1 MDDRTHDTHDD
12 TDVPAT
18 AADPNADTL
27 ERSETPSVSLPA
39 ESVVP
44 AVPASP
50 PIGLKT
56 GALPSTIGRF
66 RVRRI
71 IGSGGMG
78 IVFEAHDPDEN
89 RTVAVKVIRQRVAS
103 PSTLRR
109 FEAEAR
115 LLARLMHPSIAAIY
129 DAGRHEDDGLV
140 LPYLALEFVPAARI
154 LTRFANEEKLGLAA
168 RLRLVITIAD
178 GVAYGH
184 SQGVI
189 HRDLKPGNIL
199 VSQDGELKIID
210 FGVAFAAESEGEPPR
225 AVGPRRGLVG
235 TLAYMSPEQCEGDSA
250 RIDARSDVYSIGA
263 VLYELIT
270 GQMPVEVKGLPL
282 KEAIAAILKVQPL
295 APSTRNP
302 EITPALDAI
311 VLAALNKNPDG
322 RFASASALADELRNW
337 LSA

>member
-1 MDDRTHDTHDD
+1 MEDRTHDTHAD
-12 TDVPAT
+12 TQVPAT
-18 AADPNADTL
+18 GADPNADTL
-27 ERSETPSVSLPA
+27 DRSETPSVSQPVESIGSPLPA
-39 ESVVP
+39 P
-44 AVPASP
+44 P

-56 GALPSTIGRF
+56 GALPTAIGRF

-78 IVFEAHDPDEN
+78 IVFEAHDPDSN
-89 RTVAVKVIRQRVAS
+89 GTVAVKVIRQRVAS

-109 FEAEAR
+109 FEAEAQ
-115 LLARLMHPSIAAIY
+115 LLARLKHPSIAAIL

-154 LTRFANEEKLGLAA
+154 LTRFANDEKLDLAA
-168 RLRLVITIAD
+168 RLRLVIAIAD

-184 SQGVI
+184 AQGVI

-199 VSQDGELKIID
+199 VGTDGTIKIID
-210 FGVAFAAESEGEPPR
+210 FGVAHAADSDGETPR
-225 AVGPRRGLVG
+225 ATGPRRGLVG
-235 TLAYMSPEQCEGDSA
+235 TLAYMSPEQCEGDAA
-250 RIDARSDVYSIGA
+250 RIDVRSDVYSIGA

-270 GQMPVEVKGLPL
+270 GQVPIVVKGLSL
-282 KEAIAAILKVQPL
+282 KDAMSAIRKVQPL
-295 APSTRNP
+295 APSTQNP

-311 VLAALNKNPDG
+311 VLAALCKNPDG
-322 RFASASALADELRNW
+322 RFVSAGALADELRNW

>member
-1 MDDRTHDTHDD
+1 MEDRTHDTHAD
-12 TDVPAT
+12 TQVPPPD
-18 AADPNADTL
+18 ADPNADTL
-27 ERSETPSVSLPA
+27 DRSETPSISQPA
-39 ESVVP
+39 VP

-56 GALPSTIGRF
+56 GALPSSIGRF

-78 IVFEAHDPDEN
+78 IVFEAHDPDKD

-109 FEAEAR
+109 FEAEAQ
-115 LLARLMHPSIAAIY
+115 LLARLKHPSIAAIL

-154 LTRFANEEKLGLAA
+154 LTRFANEEKLDLAA
-168 RLRLVITIAD
+168 RLRLVIAVAE
-178 GVAYGH
+178 GVDYGH
-184 SQGVI
+184 AQGVI

-199 VSQDGELKIID
+199 VGPDGAIKIID
-210 FGVAFAAESEGEPPR
+210 FGVAHAADSDGETPR

-235 TLAYMSPEQCEGDSA
+235 TLAYMSPEQCEADAA
-250 RIDARSDVYSIGA
+250 RIDVRSDVYSIGA

-270 GQMPVEVKGLPL
+270 GQLPIVVKGLSL
-282 KEAIAAILKVQPL
+282 KDAMSAIRKVQPV
-295 APSTRNP
+295 APSTQNSQV
-302 EITPALDAI
+302 TPALDAI
-311 VLAALNKNPDG
+311 ILAALNKQPAG
-322 RFASASALADELRNW
+322 RYHSAAALAEELKNW